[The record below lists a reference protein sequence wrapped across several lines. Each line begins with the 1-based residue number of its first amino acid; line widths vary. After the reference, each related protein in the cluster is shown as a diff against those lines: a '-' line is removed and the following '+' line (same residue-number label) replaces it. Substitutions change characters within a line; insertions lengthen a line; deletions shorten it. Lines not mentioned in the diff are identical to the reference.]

1 MKGRVEHSLK
11 IEQNIKNILITL
23 PDYVTYYYYE
33 FKSGRQPAACREY
46 IRKISKFLFFINP
59 QDVKSITPIN
69 ITKYDIACFLDSI
82 EYVEDENGNKKQ
94 TSLSYKKCYHSVLNS
109 FFCFLQEN
117 DYIKQNPMNSIKR
130 VRGEDCVNRK
140 FLSES
145 ELKKILVA
153 IDTGAGSRR
162 SVAMQQKWKNRD
174 KAILMIF
181 MQTGIRET
189 ALSEI
194 NIEDVDFTNHIIKSI
209 IEKGHKNKTF
219 TMSQELE
226 SVLKS
231 WLKEREQVLD
241 DFGENALF
249 ISKSKSRISQGSLSD
264 IVKKYSKEALGYSV
278 SPHKLRASFA
288 NIMLEKTGDNIYIVQ
303 QLLGHARTETTKIYL
318 KNNINQYNDMA
329 ANVIANAIFN

>member
-117 DYIKQNPMNSIKR
+117 DYIKQNPMNNIKR

-145 ELKKILVA
+145 ELKKI
-153 IDTGAGSRR
+153 
-162 SVAMQQKWKNRD
+162 
-174 KAILMIF
+174 
-181 MQTGIRET
+181 
-189 ALSEI
+189 
-194 NIEDVDFTNHIIKSI
+194 
-209 IEKGHKNKTF
+209 
-219 TMSQELE
+219 
-226 SVLKS
+226 
-231 WLKEREQVLD
+231 WL
-241 DFGENALF
+241 
-249 ISKSKSRISQGSLSD
+249 
-264 IVKKYSKEALGYSV
+264 
-278 SPHKLRASFA
+278 P
-288 NIMLEKTGDNIYIVQ
+288 
-303 QLLGHARTETTKIYL
+303 
-318 KNNINQYNDMA
+318 
-329 ANVIANAIFN
+329 